1 MKAKN
6 IETGN
11 FYKMFKEQKQDSET
25 LQAVSDILNALKLK
39 LLSI

>member
-11 FYKMFKEQKQDSET
+11 LYKMIKAQKQDIET
-25 LQAVSDILNALKLK
+25 LQAVADILNALKLK